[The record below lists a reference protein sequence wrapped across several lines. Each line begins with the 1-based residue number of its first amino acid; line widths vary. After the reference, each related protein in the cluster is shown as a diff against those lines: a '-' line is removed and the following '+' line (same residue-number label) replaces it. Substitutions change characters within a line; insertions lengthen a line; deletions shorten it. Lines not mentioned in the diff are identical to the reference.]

1 MEPYAYFSAVYDL
14 MMQDVP
20 YEKWM
25 EYVITLFDKY
35 ELKPETILDLGCGT
49 GTITTM
55 LAKKG
60 YEMIGIDLSEDML
73 LVAREKAAQ
82 SGQDILFLC
91 QDMVEMELYGTV
103 DVILSLCDSLN
114 YITDEEA
121 LLETF
126 RKANNYLNPGGLF
139 IFDLNTVYK
148 FRQMGE
154 KTYAETYEN
163 SAFIWE
169 NEYDES
175 EQINAYRLTLFI
187 ENQGSY
193 ERFEEEHYERAYD
206 IETVKRLLDVAG
218 LKFEGVYAE
227 LRDTAPCET
236 TERMY
241 FVAREVMK
249 QKQQMI

>member
-20 YEKWM
+20 YQKWM
-25 EYVITLFDKY
+25 DYVIGLFDKY
-35 ELKPETILDLGCGT
+35 EIKPESILDLGCGT

-55 LAKKG
+55 LAQKG

-73 LVAREKAAQ
+73 LVAREKATQ

-114 YITDEEA
+114 YITDEED

-139 IFDLNTVYK
+139 IFDLNTEYK
-148 FRQMGE
+148 FKQMGE

-169 NEYDES
+169 NEYEES
-175 EQINAYRLTLFI
+175 ERINAYQLTLFI
-187 ENQGSY
+187 KNQGAY
-193 ERFEEEHYERAYD
+193 ERFEEAHYERAYD
-206 IETVKRLLDVAG
+206 IETVKGLLDAAG
-218 LKFEGVYAE
+218 LKFEGAYAE
-227 LRDTAPCET
+227 LRDTAPDET

-241 FVAREVMK
+241 VVAREVAK
-249 QKQQMI
+249 HK